1 MLKQVVIALSSIV
14 MLSSACWADDIEVQE
29 KIRMKSGDWMAQMR
43 QVDKLKAQ
51 KKWDEAE
58 AVIRK
63 VMAERQELK
72 LNLSSEKSALGNL
85 YNSAGKTAEAE
96 KMYKELIA
104 DREIPDGIEDFILV
118 PVLNQYAEFLR
129 AHGRAKEAVQI
140 EQRAKAI
147 EADVNKPPKKQIA
160 AISGDAKLSA
170 NEKYSKLCDLG
181 KRYLDSDNATKALF
195 SLNEAVKVNA
205 GRPRA
210 FKLRSQANYQLEKT
224 PAALSDLNAAIKLD
238 AKDPSLLF
246 DRGRAYQ
253 SLNKPALALKD
264 FDASI
269 AMSPD
274 VDVLG
279 YRGKQYAALGKIDK
293 AIADYT
299 SAIKEK
305 PRTHWAFIQ
314 RALLYRDSKKDYVQA
329 LKDIDKAIVLA
340 PKSIEDWELR
350 AETLIKA
357 NRLKEATS
365 DATRMIELEPQNT
378 LGYSLRS
385 RIYKAMEGP
394 KSKNAAA
401 DLATIEK
408 LRRAPQ

>member
-1 MLKQVVIALSSIV
+1 MLKQAVIALSSIV
-14 MLSSACWADDIEVQE
+14 VLSSACWADDIEVQE
-29 KIRMKSGDWMAQMR
+29 KIRIKSGEWMAQMR
-43 QVDKLKAQ
+43 QVDKLKSQ

-58 AVIRK
+58 AAIRK
-63 VMAERQELK
+63 VMAERKELK
-72 LNLSSEKSALGNL
+72 LNLSSEKIALGSL
-85 YNSAGKTAEAE
+85 YTVAGKTAEAE
-96 KMYKELIA
+96 KIYKELIA
-104 DREIPDGIEDFILV
+104 DRETHDGIEDFILV

-129 AHGRAKEAVQI
+129 AHGRAKDAIQF
-140 EQRAKAI
+140 EQRANAI

-160 AISGDAKLSA
+160 AITGDARLNS

-181 KRYLDSDNATKALF
+181 KRYLDSDNATKAF
-195 SLNEAVKVNA
+195 FALNEAVKLNPN
-205 GRPRA
+205 RPRA

-224 PAALSDLNAAIKLD
+224 QAALPDLNAAIKLD
-238 AKDPSLLF
+238 AKDPSLFF
-246 DRGRAYQ
+246 DRGRVYQ

-269 AMSPD
+269 ALTPD

-279 YRGKQYAALGKIDK
+279 YRAKQYSALGKIDK

-299 SAIKEK
+299 SVIKEK

-314 RALLYRDSKKDYVQA
+314 RALLYRDNKKDYVQA

-340 PKSIEDWELR
+340 PKNTDDWELR
-350 AETLIKA
+350 AETLMKA
-357 NRLKEATS
+357 NRLKEAAD
-365 DATRMIELEPQNT
+365 DATKMIELEPQNT
-378 LGYSLRS
+378 MGYSLRS

-408 LRRAPQ
+408 LRKAPQ